1 MGSRSGPPH
10 LGPSAPHAVSL
21 DCLARCLRSLTKAW
35 ASLSPFLHSSS
46 RRISSPGGRKGEPCG
61 LGGDTDGVWVV
72 VGVVG
77 PPLHTAGFRVGEGE
91 ARLGHPS
98 RVGLV
103 LIGIQARQVA
113 QGEEGLSLQVVGPQG
128 VVVEDGEQQTGP
140 VLAALLGGDEAAGW
154 DTGGHL
160 IPSCAAPILGLRGGK
175 PTGKPDGPCCVSS
188 SPPQHQ
194 PTQRGQEV
202 KAHPRT
208 HCCGVRMGRWGL
220 LGAEPYVQLEGFVKE
235 GVQLVP
241 LALGAA
247 GHHLWELMP
256 GLQGELH
263 EGVTGAWR
271 GAAISPLLPGGSWA
285 SSRAPGPAAGLGHPR
300 LTPYREI
307 TPFFPQQT
315 LGCSPCSHRWSPMG

>member
-1 MGSRSGPPH
+1 M
-10 LGPSAPHAVSL
+10 APAV
-21 DCLARCLRSLTKAW
+21 
-35 ASLSPFLHSSS
+35 F
-46 RRISSPGGRKGEPCG
+46 
-61 LGGDTDGVWVV
+61 
-72 VGVVG
+72 
-77 PPLHTAGFRVGEGE
+77 
-91 ARLGHPS
+91 
-98 RVGLV
+98 
-103 LIGIQARQVA
+103 QA
-113 QGEEGLSLQVVGPQG
+113 L
-128 VVVEDGEQQTGP
+128 
-140 VLAALLGGDEAAGW
+140 
-154 DTGGHL
+154 
-160 IPSCAAPILGLRGGK
+160 
-175 PTGKPDGPCCVSS
+175 
-188 SPPQHQ
+188 PPQHQ

-271 GAAISPLLPGGSWA
+271 GAAISPLLTGGSWA